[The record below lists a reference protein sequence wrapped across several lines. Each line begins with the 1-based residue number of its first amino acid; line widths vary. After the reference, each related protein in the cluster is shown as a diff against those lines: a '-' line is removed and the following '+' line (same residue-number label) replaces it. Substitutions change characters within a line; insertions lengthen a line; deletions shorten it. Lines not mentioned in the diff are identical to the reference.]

1 MKFVDVS
8 CPACGAR
15 LEITDA
21 QEFVTCEHCGKQFF
35 VDDEVKR
42 SETRIEHH
50 YSAEDAENAGYLFEK
65 GRMRARQ
72 EAEWAKEAQ
81 EAEEWARFENQQR
94 EQNKGCFK
102 LLMWI
107 FCFPIMFLYWF
118 ATTDRLSKKAKII
131 IAVIIIAVWAFGSHN
146 KSKTE
151 TQSIANMEQTES
163 VDKPISYDA
172 LQKLFLRIDDSI
184 TPEGLQ
190 TLLQEDE
197 FQSIVWGRQVANNS
211 YDHYRLAFSKEVVND
226 VRGVEGD
233 YLTIDFD
240 LRSENRFMYAKY
252 FKQSKYAYAILFH
265 YGNCFSLSSSDP
277 DNQEK
282 WGYYYYELVRKYTK
296 PNLPPYLK
304 CLDGKAALRY
314 VIMGE

>member
-15 LEITDA
+15 LEITDV

-72 EAEWAKEAQ
+72 EAEWEELSRQAEA
-81 EAEEWARFENQQR
+81 WARFEDAER
-94 EQNKGCFK
+94 EQNKGCLKF
-102 LLMWI
+102 LLWI
-107 FCFPIMFLYWF
+107 FFFPIMFLYWL

-184 TPEGLQ
+184 TPEKLDD
-190 TLLQEDE
+190 LLNGEE
-197 FQSIVWGRQVANNS
+197 FKSVVWKRKTDMGYNKYIVAYSEKVA
-211 YDHYRLAFSKEVVND
+211 KEI
-226 VRGVEGD
+226 RGEHGD

-240 LRSENRFMYAKY
+240 SGRNNNFMNAVYHKNG
-252 FKQSKYAYAILFH
+252 KDGHAILLR
-265 YGNCFSLSSSDP
+265 YGYYFGLGSSNP
-277 DNQEK
+277 DDQSK
-282 WGYYYYELVRKYTK
+282 WGYYYYSWRLGKGGQT
-296 PNLPPYLK
+296 PYITCTDAK
-304 CLDGKAALRY
+304 DALNKVLTR
-314 VIMGE
+314 E